1 MAKLYRGDLQ
11 HPAQDG
17 QLPLRQGR
25 KLGAPGGL
33 ARPLAG
39 CNTQRHWAH
48 EERKDGSRSP
58 LEVLG
63 SLKLLRHHPEDLERA
78 FFSTRFVRR
87 LDVLGYAC
95 LKHWRGLR

>member
-1 MAKLYRGDLQ
+1 MANY
-11 HPAQDG
+11 HF
-17 QLPLRQGR
+17 
-25 KLGAPGGL
+25 
-33 ARPLAG
+33 ARAGNWEHLVAEHNRWLAG

-58 LEVLG
+58 SEVLG

-87 LDVLGYAC
+87 LDFLGYAC
-95 LKHWRGLR
+95 LKRWRGLR

>member
-1 MAKLYRGDLQ
+1 
-11 HPAQDG
+11 
-17 QLPLRQGR
+17 
-25 KLGAPGGL
+25 
-33 ARPLAG
+33 
-39 CNTQRHWAH
+39 
-48 EERKDGSRSP
+48 

>member
-1 MAKLYRGDLQ
+1 MANYHVARAGNWEHLVAEHDRW
-11 HPAQDG
+11 
-17 QLPLRQGR
+17 
-25 KLGAPGGL
+25 L
-33 ARPLAG
+33 AD
-39 CNTQRHWAH
+39 CNTQRHWAR

-58 LEVLG
+58 SEVLG

-87 LDVLGYAC
+87 LDALGYAC